1 MHERPPLE
9 VYGTRGAWI
18 ERASPLTERFGARHA
33 TSREAASP
41 TSVIAATMT
50 SQAHEIEAVAA
61 EQRPQ
66 RPALIAVTNAL
77 DRGGMSANLARPNRL
92 GSERGDSSS
101 PCDVIAASSRRHG
114 ADNDAMNSRTKATR
128 SSIEA

>member
-1 MHERPPLE
+1 MRTVAHLDNPPEGSPCVRRDLAVHERPPLE

-77 DRGGMSANLARPNRL
+77 DRGGMSANLAPAEPPGKRA
-92 GSERGDSSS
+92 GGF
-101 PCDVIAASSRRHG
+101 VIA
-114 ADNDAMNSRTKATR
+114 M
-128 SSIEA
+128 